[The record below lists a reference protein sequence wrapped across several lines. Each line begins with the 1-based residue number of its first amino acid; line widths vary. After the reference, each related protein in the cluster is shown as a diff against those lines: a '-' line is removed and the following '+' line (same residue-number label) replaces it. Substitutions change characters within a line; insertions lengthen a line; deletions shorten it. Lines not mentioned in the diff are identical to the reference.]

1 MMMLCTSTTG
11 GLRGFAWGC
20 SFSTKATKPDGTSWV
35 DAIQVADGH
44 WAPDGQGIAVSDV
57 AGQWH
62 LFGLPGATNFMQAA
76 CYDQFFSSDYGRL
89 RRDANHYVVDDMT
102 QQPPHLRSSECA
114 LALIVSSCCMF

>member
-1 MMMLCTSTTG
+1 M
-11 GLRGFAWGC
+11 
-20 SFSTKATKPDGTSWV
+20 

-62 LFGLPGATNFMQAA
+62 LFETVFDRDDEAGPLMPAA

-89 RRDANHYVVDDMT
+89 RRDTNHYVVDDLT
-102 QQPPHLRSSECA
+102 QLPPHLRSSE
-114 LALIVSSCCMF
+114 